1 MDKHIVIIGSG
12 FAAYQLVKSLRKLDG
27 AAPITVITADSG
39 DDYSKPELSHVFSRR
54 QTAGDLIKQTADEFA
69 ASQQIAL
76 MNYTEVQSIDTEAK
90 VVRLPDH
97 QINYSELVLAT
108 GASSLVPAFEGN
120 ATDEI
125 ATLNSLAEYANRQD
139 RLAAA
144 KSVVVMGAG
153 LIGTEIA
160 MDLTLA
166 GKQVTLCDRAESL
179 MPTLLPSF
187 LGAELYQV
195 MVENQV
201 RVKLSSTVQ
210 AVNRHHQQLIV
221 QFDDQSYV
229 EADAVIAAMGLK
241 PNILLASNAGLAVN
255 QGILIDDQLRTS
267 GQDVYALGD
276 CAEFDGKVRA
286 FLQPTMLSAIALAKT
301 LLGTPT
307 PVKLPASLIKAK
319 TPWFPLSLSG
329 QTAGVQARWEV
340 TRYDDEGYI
349 AKAFDRETETLIGF
363 VVSHEQQKSA
373 FPLLRQLP
381 AE

>member
-1 MDKHIVIIGSG
+1 MEKHIVIIGSG
-12 FAAYQLVKSLRKLDG
+12 FAAYQLVKSLRKLDI

-69 ASQQIAL
+69 ALQQIEL
-76 MNYTEVQSIDTEAK
+76 MNYTEVQSIDTKAK
-90 VVRLPDH
+90 IVKLPDH
-97 QINYSELVLAT
+97 QISYSKLVLAT

-120 ATDEI
+120 ATNEI
-125 ATLNSLAEYANRQD
+125 ATLNSLAEYANQQD
-139 RLAAA
+139 RLASAQ
-144 KSVVVMGAG
+144 SVVVIGAG

-166 GKQVTLCDRAESL
+166 GKQVTLCDRATRL

-201 RVKLSSTVQ
+201 RVKLPSTVQ

-229 EADAVIAAMGLK
+229 EADVVIAAMGLK
-241 PNILLASNAGLAVN
+241 PNIKLADDAGLAVN
-255 QGILIDDQLRTS
+255 QGILVDEQLRTS
-267 GQDVYALGD
+267 AQNVYALGD
-276 CAEFDGKVRA
+276 CAEFGGKVRA
-286 FLQPTMLSAIALAKT
+286 FLQPTMLSAMALAKT

-307 PVKLPASLIKAK
+307 SVKLPASLIKAK

-329 QTAGVQARWEV
+329 KTTGAQTRWEV
-340 TRYDDEGYI
+340 TRDDNGYI
-349 AKAFDRETETLIGF
+349 AKAFDRETGTLIGF

-381 AE
+381 AD